1 MNTVH
6 KKKLW
11 FQKHFKSNT
20 QLSSREK
27 ASKTLNKLQLN
38 EETDHGFEKNIINDY
53 LAVKKK
59 NEGKYEE
66 HFLND
71 SFINT
76 RPKNLDCIT
85 TNKLITS
92 LFKYIKQKLSTSQY
106 VINLLK

>member
-11 FQKHFKSNT
+11 FQKHLKSNT

-38 EETDHGFEKNIINDY
+38 DETDHGFEKNSLNDC
-53 LAVKKK
+53 LSVKKK
-59 NEGKYEE
+59 NLGKHEE
-66 HFLND
+66 NFFND
-71 SFINT
+71 SFFNSKVKI
-76 RPKNLDCIT
+76 LDCLT

-92 LFKYIKQKLSTSQY
+92 LFKYIKQKLSSSQY